1 MVDFSFETIVTVIYN
16 WSFDSVQFFS
26 AGRKIINI
34 ALSVLRLIIGGLIFS
49 GFFDFLFFDI
59 LIETD
64 NFCKHFECFLFLNDL
79 FLDCVVFKFQWAN
92 GHYNKK
98 I

>member
-1 MVDFSFETIVTVIYN
+1 MIDLLSETIVKVIYN

-26 AGRKIINI
+26 DGRKIINI

-49 GFFDFLFFDI
+49 GFLAFLFSFEI

-64 NFCKHFECFLFLNDL
+64 NFCKHFECVLFLIFFYL
-79 FLDCVVFKFQWAN
+79 RLLCF
-92 GHYNKK
+92 
-98 I
+98 